1 LTQEITLTEKDV
13 YFYFGNT
20 YAARGDV
27 YERSKRVDQLHL
39 NLERRTI
46 SGQVQGSER
55 YPYVVRVFLH
65 QTLPLISDA
74 NCSCPMGGMCKHS
87 AALLLHAIRTGLL
100 GSAPPPLSPV
110 PTEATHLAP
119 SVKQPERP
127 KLSPSLTSWVASLT
141 VALSDN
147 DSATQSSPHIDSVLY
162 FLDVTQDPSHL
173 NLRAT
178 HARKLK
184 GGGFGQSQRAELERM
199 AAGSAAYVTEE
210 DSEICQLFLAAKRD
224 THWMNRSAFPE
235 IPEITRIILE
245 KLLATGRCYWRDLSD
260 TPLRFGPAKK
270 AMLRWKTLSD
280 GKQVLKIDSGDD
292 GDITV
297 VAGLAWYIS
306 LKEAKL
312 GPLEL
317 PVPLK
322 ALRSILA
329 APPVE
334 PHEAGATSEALNKL
348 SAVIPKPHAE
358 FTTEIVVEKPQPRL
372 KLTTQDETNYW
383 HKDYRYGTLQPL
395 AMVKFDYGNMPFETP
410 GVSERRTVEGNKI
423 LIHRKDLDAEAKY
436 LKQLKK
442 LGLFNLRNA
451 PNAQFDAL
459 LKFSDGNDESDWLT
473 LSTVGLPVLK
483 EAGWQVEID
492 KSFKYDVVVPE
503 EEWVADATEGSNFW
517 FSLDLGITIDGKKEP
532 LLPIIH
538 AALRRVVGADPMA
551 EIEQL
556 NKNGIFYA
564 QLKDGRY
571 AALPFERVRAIVT
584 VLLELF
590 DRNNHA
596 IGSNMEVT
604 LPQIMQLS
612 KAVSPEAG
620 ATYQWLVG
628 KKLRNLIEKI
638 RTFEGLTSVT
648 PPKSFKAQLRPYQ
661 LEGLSWLNFL
671 REFELG
677 GILADDMGLG
687 KTVQTLAHIAIEKH
701 AKRLDKPFLVICPTS
716 VLPNWLSEIEK
727 FAPKLKVTALWGPD
741 RSNNFSKIAGSD
753 IVVTTYHLVPR
764 DIDTLVKQGWK
775 AVVLDEAQFIKNPA
789 TQVAQAVGSLRSD
802 YKICLTG
809 TPVENH
815 LGELWSQFNF
825 LMPGLLKDLPT
836 FTRNFRTPIEKQKN
850 KVTQKVLAAKVRP
863 FLLRRTK
870 ELVAKDLPE
879 KTVII
884 KRVELEGAQRD
895 LYEAVRL
902 AMYEKVKEALT
913 SRGLARSQIVIL
925 DALLKLRQVCCDPR
939 LVSLTAAKKVEASA
953 KLHLLLEMLEEL
965 IAEGKNILL
974 FSQFT
979 SMLDLIIL
987 ELNKR
992 KIGFVEIRGDTRDRA
1007 TPVKMFQAG
1016 QVPLFLLSL
1025 KAGGTGLNLTA
1036 ADTVIH
1042 YDPWWNPAV
1051 ENQATDRAHRIGQE
1065 KAVFV
1070 FKLIAT
1076 GTIEERMLDLQD
1088 RKKAIAEGVYGED
1101 NTLQTQLTAADLEAL
1116 FTPLATAKREP
1127 PTMKTLSG
1135 VEF

>member
-27 YERSKRVDQLHL
+27 YERSKRVSQLHL

-55 YPYVVRVFLH
+55 FPYAVRLFLH

-87 AALLLHAIRTGLL
+87 AALLLHAIRTGQIGSSLPPSPL
-100 GSAPPPLSPV
+100 PIEATQSAPPAKAL
-110 PTEATHLAP
+110 
-119 SVKQPERP
+119 ERP
-127 KLSPSLTSWVASLT
+127 QLSPSLKSWVASLT
-141 VALSDN
+141 EALSDN
-147 DSATQSSPHIDSVLY
+147 NSATQSSPHIDTVLY
-162 FLDVTQDPSHL
+162 FLDVSQDRSQL
-173 NLRAT
+173 NLRAA

-184 GGGFGQSQRAELERM
+184 TGGFGQSQRAELERM
-199 AAGSAAYVTEE
+199 AAKSAAYVTEE

-224 THWMNRSAFPE
+224 AHWMNRSTFPE
-235 IPEITRIILE
+235 IPEITHIILE
-245 KLLATGRCYWRDLSD
+245 KLLATGRCYWKDLSD

-270 AMLRWKTLSD
+270 AMLRWQTLSD

-292 GDITV
+292 GDMTV
-297 VAGLAWYIS
+297 VAGIAWYIN
-306 LKEAKL
+306 LKEARL
-312 GPLEL
+312 GPLDL

-322 ALRSILA
+322 AVRSILA

-334 PHEAGATSEALNKL
+334 PHEAAATSEALNEL
-348 SAVIPKPHAE
+348 PAAIPKPHAE
-358 FTTEIVVEKPQPRL
+358 FITEVVVETPLPRL
-372 KLTTQDETNYW
+372 RLTTQDETNYW
-383 HKDYRYGTLQPL
+383 HKDYLYGTKQPL
-395 AMVKFDYGNMPFETP
+395 AMVKFDYGMPFEKP

-423 LIHRKDLDAEAKY
+423 LIHKKDLEAEAKY

-451 PNAQFDAL
+451 ANAQFDAL
-459 LKFSDGNDESDWLT
+459 LKFSDGNDEGDWLT

-517 FSLDLGITIDGKKEP
+517 FSLDLGITIDGKREP

-538 AALRRVVGADPMA
+538 AALRRVVGADPMT

-590 DRNNHA
+590 DRNNHT
-596 IGSNMEVT
+596 IGSNLEVT

-612 KAVSPEAG
+612 KAVSPGAG

-628 KKLRNLIEKI
+628 KKLQGLIEKI
-638 RTFEGLTSVT
+638 RTFEGLIPVA
-648 PPKSFKAQLRPYQ
+648 PPKSFKAKLRPYQ

-701 AKRLDKPFLVICPTS
+701 AKRLDKPYLVICPTS

-741 RSNNFSKIAGSD
+741 RGSNFPKITGSD
-753 IVVTTYHLVPR
+753 IVVTTYPLVPR
-764 DIDTLVKQGWK
+764 DIDTLIKQGWK

-789 TQVAQAVGSLRSD
+789 TQVAQAVGSLRAD
-802 YKICLTG
+802 YRICLTG

-850 KVTQKVLAAKVRP
+850 KLTQKVLAAKVRP

-870 ELVAKDLPE
+870 ELVAKELPE

-913 SRGLARSQIVIL
+913 SKGLARSQIVIL

-939 LVSLTAAKKVEASA
+939 LVSLTAAKKVDASA

-992 KIGFVEIRGDTRDRA
+992 KIGFVEIRGDTQDRA

-1016 QVPLFLLSL
+1016 KVPLFLLSL

-1070 FKLIAT
+1070 FKLIAS

-1101 NTLQTQLTAADLEAL
+1101 NALQTQLTAADLEAL
-1116 FTPLATAKREP
+1116 FTPLAAAKSA
-1127 PTMKTLSG
+1127 PTGMKTLSG

>member
-1 LTQEITLTEKDV
+1 VRAHPVWKNFKLKQAIELTETSV
-13 YFYFGNT
+13 YFFFGNT
-20 YAARGDV
+20 NAARGDF
-27 YERSKRVDQLHL
+27 YQRSKRITEPHL
-39 NLERRTI
+39 DVKRRLIT
-46 SGQVQGSER
+46 GAVQGTER
-55 YPYVVRVFLH
+55 QPYHVRVFFNK
-65 QTLPLISDA
+65 TPPIIA
-74 NCSCPMGGMCKHS
+74 KTTCSCPMGGMCKHA
-87 AALLLHAIRTGLL
+87 AALLLHAIRIGLV
-100 GSAPPPLSPV
+100 GSSTPLPIESSQPASLV
-110 PTEATHLAP
+110 GQLDRSQLTHNLP
-119 SVKQPERP
+119 RWVT
-127 KLSPSLTSWVASLT
+127 SLTEVLAKNER
-141 VALSDN
+141 A
-147 DSATQSSPHIDSVLY
+147 AHRSPNIDSVFYLID
-162 FLDVTQDPSHL
+162 LSQDSSCLH
-173 NLRAT
+173 LRAVHT
-178 HARKLK
+178 RRLQA
-184 GGGFGQSQRAELERM
+184 GGFGHTQAAELERL
-199 AAGSAAYVTEE
+199 AAKSAAYVTEE
-210 DSEICQLFLAAKRD
+210 DSEICQLFLAGKRD
-224 THWMNRSAFPE
+224 TSQLARSAFPE
-235 IPEITRIILE
+235 IAEISRVVIE
-245 KLLATGRCYWRDLSD
+245 KLLFTGRCYWKHLNH
-260 TPLRFGPAKK
+260 TPLKPAIAKK
-270 AMLRWKTLSD
+270 ARLRWETLGD

-292 GDITV
+292 GDIV
-297 VAGLAWYIS
+297 IVAGGAWYVNTN
-306 LKEAKL
+306 EAKL

-317 PVPLK
+317 PVPIE
-322 ALRSILA
+322 AVRSILA

-334 PHEAGATSEALNKL
+334 PHEAAAVAEVFKDFPAL
-348 SAVIPKPHAE
+348 IPKLCTE
-358 FTTEIVVEKPQPRL
+358 FITEIVIEKPQPRL
-372 KLTTQDETNYW
+372 RLTTQDEANYW
-383 HKDYRYGTLQPL
+383 HSDHHYGTKQPL
-395 AMVKFDYGNMPFETP
+395 ALVKFDYGSALFEKP
-410 GVSERRTVEGNKI
+410 GVSERRIVEGNKI
-423 LIHRKDLDAEAKY
+423 IIHKKDLDAEAKY
-436 LKQLKK
+436 LGQLTK

-451 PNAQFDAL
+451 PNAEFDAI
-459 LKFSDGNDESDWLT
+459 LKFADGNDEGDWLS
-473 LSTVGLPVLK
+473 LSTMGLPFLK

-492 KSFKYDVVVPE
+492 KSFKFDVVVPE

-538 AALRRVVGADPMA
+538 AALLSVAGTDPMA

-556 NKNGIFYA
+556 NKNGIYYA

-571 AALPFERVRAIVT
+571 AALPFERVRAIVA
-584 VLLELF
+584 VLFELF
-590 DRNNHA
+590 DRNSRA
-596 IGSNMEVT
+596 IRSNMDVT
-604 LPQIMQLS
+604 LFQIMQLS
-612 KAVSPEAG
+612 KAVSPGAG
-620 ATYQWLVG
+620 ASNQWLVG
-628 KKLRNLIEKI
+628 KKLQDLIEKI
-638 RTFEGLTSVT
+638 RIFEGITSVA
-648 PPKSFKAQLRPYQ
+648 PPKSFKAKLRPYQ

-701 AKRLDKPFLVICPTS
+701 AKRLNKPFLVICPTS

-727 FAPKLKVTALWGPD
+727 FAPKLKVTALWGPERGND
-741 RSNNFSKIAGSD
+741 FKKITHSD
-753 IVVTTYHLVPR
+753 IVVTTYPLVPR
-764 DIDTLVKQGWK
+764 DIDTLVKQKWK

-789 TQVAQAVGSLRSD
+789 TQVAQAVGTLRAE
-802 YKICLTG
+802 YRICLTG

-825 LMPGLLKDLPT
+825 LMPGLLRDLPT
-836 FTRNFRTPIEKQKN
+836 FNKNVRTPIEKQKN
-850 KVTQKVLAAKVRP
+850 KLTQKVLAAKVRP

-902 AMYEKVKEALT
+902 TMYEKVKEALT
-913 SRGLARSQIVIL
+913 SKGLARSQIVIL

-939 LVSLTAAKKVEASA
+939 LVALTAAKKVESSA

-979 SMLDLIIL
+979 SMLDLIIP

-992 KIGFVEIRGDTRDRA
+992 KIGFVEIRGTTQDRA

-1016 QVPLFLLSL
+1016 KVPLFLLSL

-1070 FKLIAT
+1070 FKLIAS

-1088 RKKAIAEGVYGED
+1088 RKKAIAKGVYGED
-1101 NTLQTQLTAADLEAL
+1101 NGLQTQLTAADLEAL
-1116 FTPLATAKREP
+1116 FTPLAAAK
-1127 PTMKTLSG
+1127 
-1135 VEF
+1135 